1 MKLTT
6 RIAAVGLGVAALLL
20 TACGGGGGSNPL
32 AEGSSA
38 APSGSASGGAGG
50 PVVVGSAG
58 FEESEI
64 IAELYAQAMKAKG
77 IDASTKLS
85 IGAREVYIKALQ
97 DGSISVVPE
106 YTGNLLL
113 YFDKSAK
120 ATTAE
125 EVEKALPDALPDG
138 LKALDK
144 SAAADQDVYVVTKD
158 TSTKNGI
165 TSIADLQKIAPSSTL
180 GGPSELEQRSYGPI
194 GLEKVYGVKFKD
206 FQPYDK
212 LPVKVADLNAGKI
225 QAATFFTTDSAIA
238 ENGYV
243 QLEDPKSLILPN
255 NVIPLVRSEV
265 ADNPTAVSAIN
276 AVQAALTTDDLVA
289 LNKSVIADH
298 QDPDQVAGE
307 WLKSKGL
314 A

>member
-1 MKLTT
+1 MKLST
-6 RIAAVGLGVAALLL
+6 RIAGVAVGVAALLL
-20 TACGGGGGSNPL
+20 TACGGGSSPL
-32 AEGSSA
+32 GENSA
-38 APSGSASGGAGG
+38 QPSGSASGSAGEM

-77 IDASTKLS
+77 VNASTKLG

-97 DGSISVVPE
+97 DGSISAVPE

-113 YFDKSAK
+113 YFDKNATAKTADEVEQALAK
-120 ATTAE
+120 AVPE
-125 EVEKALPDALPDG
+125 G
-138 LKALDK
+138 LKTLEK
-144 SAAADQDVYVVTKD
+144 SAAVDQDVYVVTKD

-165 TSIADLQKIAPSSTL
+165 TSIGDLQKIASTSTL
-180 GGPSELEQRSYGPI
+180 GGPSELEQRPYGPI
-194 GLEKVYGVKFKD
+194 GLQKLYGVKFKA

-225 QAATFFTTDSAIA
+225 QAATFFTTDSAIS
-238 ENGYV
+238 ENNYV
-243 QLEDPKSLILPN
+243 KLEDPKSMILPQ

-265 ADNPTAVSAIN
+265 ASNPTAVAAIN
-276 AVQAALTTDDLVA
+276 AVQAQLTTDDLVTLDKA
-289 LNKSVIADH
+289 VIDDH
-298 QDPDQVAGE
+298 QDPDQVAGD

>member
-1 MKLTT
+1 MKLPT
-6 RIAAVGLGVAALLL
+6 RIAGVAVGIAALLL
-20 TACGGGGGSNPL
+20 TACGGGGSDPL
-32 AEGSSA
+32 AEGSTQ
-38 APSGSASGGAGG
+38 PSGPAGA

-58 FEESEI
+58 FEESQI

-77 IDASTKLS
+77 VDVSTKHA

-97 DGSISVVPE
+97 DGSISAVPE

-113 YFDKSAK
+113 YFDKNATAK
-120 ATTAE
+120 TGD
-125 EVEKALPDALPDG
+125 EVEQALGGVVPEG
-138 LKALDK
+138 LKTLDK
-144 SAAADQDVYVVTKD
+144 SAAVDQDVYVVTKD
-158 TSTKNGI
+158 VSTKSGI
-165 TSIADLQKIAPSSTL
+165 TSIPDLQKIAPSSTL
-180 GGPSELEQRSYGPI
+180 GGPSELEQRPYGPI
-194 GLEKVYGVKFKD
+194 GLEETYGVKFKA

-243 QLEDPKSLILPN
+243 MLEDPKSLILPQ

-265 ADNPTAVSAIN
+265 AANPTAADAIN
-276 AVQAALTTDDLVA
+276 AVQAALTTEDLVNLDKA
-289 LNKSVIADH
+289 VIVDH

>member
-6 RIAAVGLGVAALLL
+6 RIAGVGLGVAALLL

-38 APSGSASGGAGG
+38 APSGSASSGGG
-50 PVVVGSAG
+50 PIVVGSAG

-113 YFDKSAK
+113 YFDKNAK

-125 EVEKALPDALPDG
+125 EVEKALPAALPDG

-144 SAAADQDVYVVTKD
+144 SAAVDQDVYVVTKD

-180 GGPSELEQRSYGPI
+180 GGPSELEQRPYGPI

-243 QLEDPKSLILPN
+243 QLKDPKSLILPQ

-289 LNKSVIADH
+289 LDKAVITDH